1 MKLCRVILRKYNNK
15 NYYYIFKK
23 QQIKQY
29 RLSERERDKLLRED
43 MYLWRETLCNCPSW
57 SLVINGL
64 VFLHLHLFFN
74 IQTNSLNFI
83 FGICIF
89 SPPNVLS
96 NDTNDTNEIVSL
108 SDQLHMYVIHI
119 KFWLFGGLSCYHFD
133 VSVQSGHRLTIQEFV
148 PVALPTLGWLWLRR

>member
-1 MKLCRVILRKYNNK
+1 
-15 NYYYIFKK
+15 
-23 QQIKQY
+23 
-29 RLSERERDKLLRED
+29 

-64 VFLHLHLFFN
+64 IFLHLHLFFN

-83 FGICIF
+83 FGFCIF

-119 KFWLFGGLSCYHFD
+119 KFWLLVVWVVTTLMFLFSLGTGSPSRNLFQSLYQHQGGCGPGGRAAQILTGRLL
-133 VSVQSGHRLTIQEFV
+133 VQSSASPKYHWARC
-148 PVALPTLGWLWLRR
+148 